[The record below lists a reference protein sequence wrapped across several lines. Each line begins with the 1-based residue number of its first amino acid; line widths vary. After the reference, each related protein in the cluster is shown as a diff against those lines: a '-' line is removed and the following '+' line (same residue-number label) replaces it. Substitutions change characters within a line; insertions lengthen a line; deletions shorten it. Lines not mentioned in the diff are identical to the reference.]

1 MKTILTICCHVDLC
15 GAVQSMLSVLKCLKL
30 KGYRIILL
38 IPNKG
43 KIEQSLHEI
52 NIEYYIV
59 PINFSATM
67 YNPPFKNHFINNI
80 YWGLYFCKHEIY
92 CDIQIMKILRKH
104 KIKPNLI
111 YTNTII
117 PTAGILLSLIYKTPH
132 IIHIRELS
140 DEDFHFNFYIGKKL
154 YLKLLNKSITYAI
167 CISQAVKNKF
177 LPFFNNKTKLIYNGV
192 PYSTLTTFPEEKEEK
207 EQKKIKILFVGR
219 LSKEKGI
226 LDIIYAV
233 KDLKESGYT
242 CIELDIWGEGVDKP
256 IITNYINE
264 YKLNNIIFLKG
275 YCPANKIP
283 RHQYDIAI
291 MSSPHEAFGRVTIE
305 YMMAGLPVIGRNG
318 GATPEII
325 KENETGM
332 LYNSKQ
338 ELIDKLKYLINN
350 KEYRL
355 KIGQQGQRL
364 AIDKFSEQRYTD
376 EVITLFNSVLNHK

>member
-38 IPNKG
+38 IPSEG
-43 KIEQSLHEI
+43 KIEQRLHEI
-52 NIEYYIV
+52 DIEYYIV

-67 YNPPFKNHFINNI
+67 YNPPFKNYFVNKI
-80 YWGLYFCKHEIY
+80 YWGLYFLKQEIF
-92 CDIQIMKILRKH
+92 CDIQIIKELRKH
-104 KIKPNLI
+104 KIRPNLI

-117 PTAGILLSLIYKTPH
+117 PTAGILLSLIYKIPH

-140 DEDFHFNFYIGKKL
+140 DEDFHFNFYIGKNL
-154 YLKLLNKSITYAI
+154 YLKILNKSITYAI

-177 LPFFNNKTKLIYNGV
+177 LPYFKTKTKLIYNGV
-192 PYSTLTTFPEEKEEK
+192 PYYSQTDFSEEK
-207 EQKKIKILFVGR
+207 EQNKIKILFVGR

-226 LDIIYAV
+226 LDIIYAINN
-233 KDLKESGYT
+233 LKESGYS
-242 CIELDIWGEGVDKP
+242 CIELDIWGEGIDRP
-256 IITNYINE
+256 IIINYIKE
-264 YKLNNIIFLKG
+264 HKLEDVIFLKG

-291 MSSPHEAFGRVTIE
+291 MSSPYEAFGRVTIE

-332 LYNSKQ
+332 LYNSKK

-355 KIGQQGQRL
+355 QIGEQGKKQ
-364 AIDKFSEQRYTD
+364 AIENFSEQRYTD
-376 EVITLFNSVLNHK
+376 EIMTIFNSVLNNP

>member
-15 GAVQSMLSVLKCLKL
+15 GAVQSMLSVLKHLKS

-38 IPNKG
+38 IPSKG
-43 KIEQSLHEI
+43 MIEQYLQEI

-67 YNPPFKNHFINNI
+67 YDPPFKCHFINRI
-80 YWGLYFCKHEIY
+80 YWGLYFLKQEIF
-92 CDIQIMKILRKH
+92 CDVRIIKKLRKH
-104 KIKPNLI
+104 KIKPDLV

-140 DEDFHFNFYIGKKL
+140 DEDFHFNYFIGKKL
-154 YLKLLNKSITYAI
+154 YLKILNKSITCAI
-167 CISQAVKNKF
+167 CISKAVKNKF
-177 LPFFNNKTKLIYNGV
+177 FPYFKNKTKLIYNGV
-192 PYSTLTTFPEEKEEK
+192 PYNALTEHSIEKEK
-207 EQKKIKILFVGR
+207 NQDKIKILFVGR

-226 LDIIYAV
+226 LDIIYAINN
-233 KDLKESGYT
+233 LKESGYS
-242 CIELDIWGEGVDKP
+242 CIELDIWGDGVDKP
-256 IITNYINE
+256 IITNYLKE
-264 YKLNNIIFLKG
+264 YKLEQIISLKG

-291 MSSPHEAFGRVTIE
+291 MSSLYEAFGRVTIE

-325 KENETGM
+325 KEDETGM

-355 KIGQQGQRL
+355 KIGQQGQKL